1 MKYLFFIFLSMLFLF
16 SFSQK
21 KIDGEFEVLNKP
33 FKYTQLDYSNYG
45 LVHTFVIVVD
55 DNNEGSKIERRII
68 GRLRSTKHLYHTY
81 YYILKLPQDLK
92 SVKGKETVLYEFLKN
107 LKPCENLFV
116 LMQNDISSLYVKR
129 INYGED
135 VLIAKALVFDINLEN
150 ITSFLFSK
158 DLM

>member
-1 MKYLFFIFLSMLFLF
+1 MKYFFLFFSMSFLF

-21 KIDGEFEVLNKP
+21 KIKGEFEVLNKS
-33 FKYTQLDYSNYG
+33 FKYTKLDYSNYG
-45 LVHTFVIVVD
+45 LVHTYVIVVD
-55 DNNEGSKIERRII
+55 DNIEGNKIERRII

-81 YYILKLPQDLK
+81 YYILKFPPSFK
-92 SVKGKETVLYEFLKN
+92 NHIGRETVLYEFLKN
-107 LKPCENLFV
+107 LKPCENLFI

-150 ITSFLFSK
+150 IMSFLSSK
-158 DLM
+158 NLM